1 MTTDPKATNG
11 RLSVTGV
18 GDVRVFR
25 PGWPGRCDVTMDST
39 MIDDT
44 SVAAASAPPT
54 YVPPAAQTTLA
65 SSLAHV
71 GTFPPTQ
78 CGLATFGAALVDA
91 MARVS
96 PSTRLGV
103 VDVVERQRRGDPR
116 VGAQL
121 VNGRPSS
128 LADAAGFIDDHDAM
142 VVEHEFG
149 IYGGRDGDELLDL
162 LELTRRPAFTVLHTV
177 LTEPTPHQRAI
188 IERLGARSDA
198 LVVMSRAAND
208 RLLRAYSVDPAV
220 VHVVPHGAHP
230 NPPRLGERPHGVRPV
245 VLTWGLLGPGKGIE
259 AGIDAM
265 TSLRDIIPLPR
276 YIVAGETHPKVLEHA
291 GESYRLELMAR
302 ATSLGVADMVE
313 FDATYRSVASL
324 NELIRNADVVLL
336 PYESREQVTSG
347 VLIEAV
353 ASERPVVAT
362 DFPHAREL
370 LEPGAGIVVGHEDP
384 VALAKALRLALCDQR
399 LAASMRAA
407 ARRAAAEASWP
418 AVARRYLD
426 IVRVGLV
433 SRGDGERS
441 DRVA

>member
-1 MTTDPKATNG
+1 
-11 RLSVTGV
+11 
-18 GDVRVFR
+18 
-25 PGWPGRCDVTMDST
+25 MDST
-39 MIDDT
+39 LIDDPST
-44 SVAAASAPPT
+44 SIASSTPAGSPPT
-54 YVPPAAQTTLA
+54 VRTALA
-65 SSLAHV
+65 PSLAHV

-91 MARVS
+91 MSRVS
-96 PSTRLGV
+96 PSTRVGV

-121 VNGRPSS
+121 VSGRPTS
-128 LADAAGFIDDHDAM
+128 LAVAADFIDDHDAL

-162 LELTRRPAFTVLHTV
+162 LDLTRRPAFTVLHTV
-177 LTEPTPHQRAI
+177 LAEPTPHQRAI
-188 IERLGARSDA
+188 IECLGARSDA

-208 RLLRAYSVDPAV
+208 RLLRAYSIDPAV

-230 NPPRLGERPHGVRPV
+230 NPPRLGERPHGARPT

-265 TSLRDIIPLPR
+265 VGLRDIIPLPR
-276 YIVAGETHPKVLEHA
+276 YLVAGETHPKVLERS
-291 GESYRLELMAR
+291 GEAYRHELMAR
-302 ATSLGVADMVE
+302 AAAQGVADMVE

-324 NELIRNADVVLL
+324 NELVRASDVVLL
-336 PYESREQVTSG
+336 PYETREQVTSG

-370 LEPGAGIVVGHEDP
+370 LTPGPGIVVDHGDP
-384 VALAKALRLALCDQR
+384 GALAAALRIALCDQR

-407 ARRAAAEASWP
+407 ARRVAAEASWP

-426 IVRVGLV
+426 IVRVGLT
-433 SRGDGERS
+433 SRNESDRT